1 MTKVYNQYPNVHY
14 DRFFLPVLL
23 WVVNEFG
30 NSYGRPNNIEPC
42 KLSTIEMRLL
52 TFAITLNE
60 SGSQC
65 QYRAFILH
73 TQNHCMVI
81 YFSARHKNQ
90 SSSKSSA
97 HSPPP
102 PPVQPPKPPSPI
114 RAVKLEFQDQEIH
127 KLEKFGKLLAGPNTD
142 LGKNIICYILL
153 HYFDHLLILAFTF
166 SEAIR
171 KLSWSGI
178 PVTVR
183 PTTWQLLCVSLL
195 NCNCLLCRYILYGF
209 FSEATLADYSRSLQD
224 TAQISLPAYRLPT
237 FLNKIQFYASLCFR
251 LELTPLL

>member
-23 WVVNEFG
+23 WVINEFG

-73 TQNHCMVI
+73 AQDHCMLI

-142 LGKNIICYILL
+142 LGKNIIFLRTVTIILSVVDLGFYIFRGHKEIELVRYSSHCTPNNLAATMCKFVELL
-153 HYFDHLLILAFTF
+153 LALMLYIVWFLQQ
-166 SEAIR
+166 SNPP
-171 KLSWSGI
+171 KLF
-178 PVTVR
+178 
-183 PTTWQLLCVSLL
+183 Q
-195 NCNCLLCRYILYGF
+195 
-209 FSEATLADYSRSLQD
+209 
-224 TAQISLPAYRLPT
+224 
-237 FLNKIQFYASLCFR
+237 
-251 LELTPLL
+251 

>member
-23 WVVNEFG
+23 WVINEFG

-73 TQNHCMVI
+73 AQDHCMLI

-142 LGKNIICYILL
+142 LGKNIIFLHTVTILWSFVDLGFYIFRGHTEIELVRYSS
-153 HYFDHLLILAFTF
+153 HCTPNNLA
-166 SEAIR
+166 
-171 KLSWSGI
+171 
-178 PVTVR
+178 
-183 PTTWQLLCVSLL
+183 
-195 NCNCLLCRYILYGF
+195 
-209 FSEATLADYSRSLQD
+209 ATMCK
-224 TAQISLPAYRLPT
+224 
-237 FLNKIQFYASLCFR
+237 FV
-251 LELTPLL
+251 EL

>member
-1 MTKVYNQYPNVHY
+1 MSLEILMVDPTTLSNANFPPLKCNCSP
-14 DRFFLPVLL
+14 LL
-23 WVVNEFG
+23 V
-30 NSYGRPNNIEPC
+30 
-42 KLSTIEMRLL
+42 
-52 TFAITLNE
+52 TLNE

-73 TQNHCMVI
+73 TQDHCMLI

-142 LGKNIICYILL
+142 LGKNIIFLHTVTILWSFVDLGFYIFRGHTEIELVRYSGHCTPNNLAATMCKFVELL
-153 HYFDHLLILAFTF
+153 LALMLYIVWFLQQ
-166 SEAIR
+166 SNPP
-171 KLSWSGI
+171 KL
-178 PVTVR
+178 
-183 PTTWQLLCVSLL
+183 
-195 NCNCLLCRYILYGF
+195 F
-209 FSEATLADYSRSLQD
+209 
-224 TAQISLPAYRLPT
+224 
-237 FLNKIQFYASLCFR
+237 K
-251 LELTPLL
+251 

>member
-23 WVVNEFG
+23 WVINEFG

-73 TQNHCMVI
+73 TQDHCMLI

-142 LGKNIICYILL
+142 LGKNIIFLHTVTLFWSFADLGFYIFRGHKEIELVRYSS
-153 HYFDHLLILAFTF
+153 HCTPNNLA
-166 SEAIR
+166 
-171 KLSWSGI
+171 
-178 PVTVR
+178 
-183 PTTWQLLCVSLL
+183 
-195 NCNCLLCRYILYGF
+195 
-209 FSEATLADYSRSLQD
+209 ATLCK
-224 TAQISLPAYRLPT
+224 
-237 FLNKIQFYASLCFR
+237 FV
-251 LELTPLL
+251 EL